1 MGADKLTKINNTF
14 NQVPFSHLL
23 GAPLLACIDAQK
35 QAADSSIDYIYSV
48 GFYEGSS
55 EVVNVTFNFYADGRP
70 ATLVVPLLTIV
81 PVPFFSVDELDIKFN
96 AMVDLHEEEIDEFKG
111 NYSKPVSESN
121 SNYTYDYF
129 SNLNVHM
136 AASKDHVPSGLSTLM
151 GMLDASIR
159 VVETSDA
166 ADVVSSLRLDRK
178 EVDIVVGKEV
188 QLFPSS
194 QGEFTWSRS
203 NPEVVELD
211 QTGKVKALKVG
222 KSRVYVRTENGE
234 QVATCLVR
242 VVVPDFIDPDP
253 TPVPPPA
260 PGDTPSP
267 PPDPVRPPIYTS
279 GSGSG
284 SGLFGFGPGGAG
296 DTSGGVGLRV
306 AGDGSKLPSILA
318 GMVGGSLLADHSSE
332 KAIEAAV
339 DKINQA
345 QDKVSSI
352 YEEAQKKVTETPKG
366 GKSAVDKEKDKIS
379 KAAEDAIKKV
389 KEAAEKLPSTKKA
402 STAKKSTSAKAAKTA
417 TKTKAA
423 PKKTASKKK

>member
-178 EVDIVVGKEV
+178 EIDIVVGKEV

-242 VVVPDFIDPDP
+242 VVVQDFIDPEPKPQP
-253 TPVPPPA
+253 TPHPVN
-260 PGDTPSP
+260 TPSP
-267 PPDPVRPPIYTS
+267 RPDPVCPPIYTS

-284 SGLFGFGPGGAG
+284 SFGFGPGGAG
-296 DTSGGVGLRV
+296 ETSGGVGLRV